1 MDEVPETHQKLLQD
15 ARAFA
20 YLATI
25 MPDGSP
31 QVTKMWFDT
40 DGEFFRINTRKGRVK
55 DRNMSSRP
63 EVAICIPDPDD
74 HYRYIQVRGR
84 VVSRSVE
91 GSKEHIERL
100 AHKYIGDDFDQLYG
114 PRPADE
120 VRVIFKI
127 RPISV
132 YAHG

>member
-1 MDEVPETHQKLLQD
+1 MDKVPETYQDLLHD
-15 ARAFA
+15 ERVFA

-31 QVTKMWFDT
+31 QVTKVWFDA
-40 DGEFFRINTRKGRVK
+40 DGEFIRVNIREGRVK

-63 EVAICIPDPDD
+63 DVAIAFPDPDD
-74 HYRYIQVRGR
+74 HYRYMQIRGR
-84 VVSRSVE
+84 VESRTVE
-91 GSKEHIERL
+91 GAKEHIERL
-100 AHKYIGDDFDQLYG
+100 AHKYTGEAFDQLYG

-132 YAHG
+132 YAQG